1 VISIS
6 TGWRSCCVLILLLVP
21 AMASA
26 HALGQ
31 SYIFLTIEGEA
42 IRGRFEVNVVDVNR
56 VLGTDL
62 ETGPSLSAAEVTPHI
77 DRLKAYLHERVAISA
92 AGAPARIV
100 MGDHDV
106 AKFHGSQYVQIDFD
120 LEGFPPGAERF
131 DIDYR
136 VVFDVDRAHRGLLV
150 IENDF
155 ESARFNNERQVSLI
169 FGPGNERQTLDLSSS
184 SPWRGFLGTIGLGV
198 HHIWIGIDHILFL
211 IALLLPSVLHRRNGR
226 WIGVDGFR
234 AALIHVI
241 KIVTL
246 FTIAHSITL
255 SLAVLGLV
263 QVSSRVVESIIA
275 ISIAF
280 AALDILV
287 PVFRGR
293 IGIVVF
299 LFGLFHGFG
308 FASVLAEMGIAPKFL
323 ALSLIGFN
331 LGVELGQAVIVAMAF
346 PVLFLIRST
355 VLYTRIALRPAA
367 ALLIAVSLYWF
378 VERAFDVDVP
388 ILAAFR
394 NFV

>member
-1 VISIS
+1 ML
-6 TGWRSCCVLILLLVP
+6 LIVP
-21 AMASA
+21 GLARA

-31 SYIFLTIEGEA
+31 SYIFLTVEGEA

-62 ETGPSLSAAEVTPHI
+62 ETGSSLTLAEVTPHI
-77 DRLKAYLHERVAISA
+77 ERLKGYLHDHVTISA

-100 MGDHDV
+100 MTEHDV
-106 AKFHGSQYVQIDFD
+106 ARFHGSQYVQVDFD
-120 LEGFPPGAERF
+120 LEGFPPGTKQFE
-131 DIDYR
+131 IDYR
-136 VVFDVDRAHRGLLV
+136 VVFDVDAAHRGMLV

-169 FGPGNERQTLDLSSS
+169 FSPGNERQTLDLSSS

-211 IALLLPSVLHRRNGR
+211 IALLLPSVLRRRDGK
-226 WIGVDGFR
+226 WVGVDGFR
-234 AALIHVI
+234 TALIHVI

-255 SLAVLGLV
+255 SLAVLGV
-263 QVSSRVVESIIA
+263 MQVSSRVVESIIA
-275 ISIAF
+275 VSIAF

-323 ALSLIGFN
+323 ALSLVGFN
-331 LGVELGQAVIVAMAF
+331 VGVELGQAVIVALAF
-346 PVLFLIRST
+346 PILFLIRST

-388 ILAAFR
+388 IFALFR